1 MAAAITVRQVTKSY
15 GGGTA
20 AVQALGQ
27 VSLEV
32 AAGEILVMM
41 GPSGSGKTTLLSIM
55 GVILRP
61 SSGTVL
67 VAGHDVTA
75 LPERELPGVRLRH
88 IGFVFQGFNLFP
100 ALTAAENVAIAL
112 DLRGERRPA
121 ALTRAKDALASVGL
135 GDKADALP
143 ANLSGG
149 QKQRVAIARA
159 LVGDPTIILADEPTA
174 ALDSHSGKLVMDL
187 ITRLAREQQRAVVIV
202 THDNRTLGYADRIVH
217 IEDGRL
223 REDDARARG
232 RAKAGLGPISG
243 RPTREWD
250 LVPFPA

>member
-15 GGGTA
+15 GKGAA
-20 AVQALGQ
+20 AVHALGR
-27 VSLEV
+27 VSLDV
-32 AAGEILVMM
+32 AAGETLVMM

-121 ALTRAKDALASVGL
+121 ALRRA
-135 GDKADALP
+135 
-143 ANLSGG
+143 
-149 QKQRVAIARA
+149 
-159 LVGDPTIILADEPTA
+159 TA
-174 ALDSHSGKLVMDL
+174 
-187 ITRLAREQQRAVVIV
+187 
-202 THDNRTLGYADRIVH
+202 
-217 IEDGRL
+217 
-223 REDDARARG
+223 
-232 RAKAGLGPISG
+232 
-243 RPTREWD
+243 
-250 LVPFPA
+250 